1 MKKGKF
7 IYLGLALAVAACA
20 HTPAPAIVAAAPAPD
35 VTAPPAP
42 LAAPA
47 PQPAI
52 DPTTLAAA
60 QRNLKALGYAVGK
73 TGDLADPAFQRA
85 IIAFEKDQGLTED
98 GLLSSA
104 IVDRLKM
111 LRAALLKSA
120 ATDANRSAI
129 FVYSDGSGRKL
140 GLAMPPPD
148 GLASNAPANFMLPM
162 KPGSQASYQLG
173 KGAKE
178 GGFKALMTVTCQA
191 GRAAQA
197 NTALGQMDAV
207 AVECRGDGANPP
219 HWRSLYGTALGV
231 VVQQESAGGVR
242 DLVALRPFTNN
253 WPSAARTGLDWAL
266 THALE
271 AATPSAPVQWSST
284 GVAPH
289 FEIRAAARLSGQ
301 EAGLGGKYAQQ
312 VCRRFEMVQS
322 GAPALHYPGIACQA
336 AAGVWSLPGSA
347 ARLAAPASG
356 VAARSLPAALRSVRN

>member
-1 MKKGKF
+1 MKKSNF
-7 IYLGLALAVAACA
+7 IPMGFVLTLAACA
-20 HTPAPAIVAAAPAPD
+20 HAPTPAIVAAAPPPE

-52 DPTTLAAA
+52 DPVTVATA

-85 IIAFEKDQGLTED
+85 IVTFEKDQGLAED

-104 IVDRLKM
+104 VVDRLKLM
-111 LRAALLKSA
+111 RAALLKSA
-120 ATDANRSAI
+120 SANRSGT
-129 FVYSDGSGRKL
+129 FVYSDGSARRL
-140 GLAMPPPD
+140 GLALPPPD
-148 GLASNAPANFMLPM
+148 GLVSNAPPNFMLPM
-162 KPGSQASYQLG
+162 KPGSQASYQFG
-173 KGAKE
+173 KSAKDS
-178 GGFKALMTVTCQA
+178 GFKAVMTVTCQA
-191 GRAAQA
+191 GRTTQAAIP
-197 NTALGQMDAV
+197 LGQMDTI
-207 AVECRGDGANPP
+207 AVECHGDGANPP
-219 HWRSLYGTALGV
+219 QWRSLYSSALGAV
-231 VVQQESAGGVR
+231 VRQENAGTVR
-242 DLVALRPFTNN
+242 DLVALRPFTND

-301 EAGLGGKYAQQ
+301 EAGFGGKYAQQ
-312 VCRRFEMVQS
+312 ACRRFELVQS
-322 GAPALHYPGIACQA
+322 GTPTLHYPGIACQA
-336 AAGVWSLPGSA
+336 MPGVWSLPGSA
-347 ARLAAPASG
+347 APLAAPAGG